1 MNGNQVFSLPEIGRR
16 VWQRD
21 RDPARLPSAARVV
34 IEGQLALFH
43 IVAQHLGAVDPDDS
57 PVIDVLVEHQ
67 GVGDAVRIVDGEGVA
82 HVDRGVG
89 SPHIGKLRVVVAIS
103 ESDGGLRLQPGFV
116 QGEVVFTPALR
127 RIGGL
132 RGTRPVAPVLALSPE
147 EIDTLGKGAL
157 DEPRGSPASG
167 EVVVAAG
174 VEQLHGAALALCGQ
188 RPGKAGLVVDLV
200 DPGAC
205 RIAQGQCLSAVVKAS
220 LPRAAGA
227 LEGQVVSQDSRILG
241 DYEIVPG
248 RQEGAVGKGK
258 DDSIGEI
265 PTGEIHRRFGCVV
278 QLDEFFGGRLV
289 FRFVVDFVDDDLG
302 IESCGKEQ
310 PAGGQKTEER
320 TIDFRHFECSLSEWA
335 ARGRR
340 TRPGSFFKSRIFR
353 QEKTLK
359 PNDAGDRRTIY
370 FTEYPGG

>member
-1 MNGNQVFSLPEIGRR
+1 MDGDQVFSLPEIGRR
-16 VWQRD
+16 VRQRH
-21 RDPARLPSAARVV
+21 RDPARLSSAARVV

-43 IVAQHLGAVDPDDS
+43 IVAQHLGSVDPDDS
-57 PVIDVLVEHQ
+57 SVIDVLVENQ

-89 SPHIGKLRVVVAIS
+89 LPHIGELRVVVAIS
-103 ESDGGLRLQPGFV
+103 ESDGGLRLQPGLV

-132 RGTRPVAPVLALSPE
+132 RGARPVAPVLALSPE

-167 EVVVAAG
+167 QVVVAAG
-174 VEQLHGAALALCGQ
+174 VEQLHGAALALRGQ
-188 RPGKAGLVVDLV
+188 RPGKAGLVVHLV

-205 RIAQGQCLSAVVKAS
+205 RIAQGQRLAAVVKPP
-220 LPRAAGA
+220 LPRAAGV

-241 DYEIVPG
+241 DHEIAPG

-258 DDSIGEI
+258 GDSIGEI
-265 PTGEIHRRFGCVV
+265 PAGEINRRFGCVV
-278 QLDEFFGGRLV
+278 QLDEFFGGGLV

-302 IESCGKEQ
+302 IESRGKEQ
-310 PAGGQKTEER
+310 PAGGQETEER
-320 TIDFRHFECSLSEWA
+320 TIDFRHFECSLSELA
-335 ARGRR
+335 ARG
-340 TRPGSFFKSRIFR
+340 
-353 QEKTLK
+353 
-359 PNDAGDRRTIY
+359 
-370 FTEYPGG
+370 